1 MHRNS
6 QLCGFWLIV
15 KAHKKSVESD
25 YCRSTDRGSRIAFL
39 IKRQREAHAEYK
51 YPPCYIVK
59 VRVCAYAYMQMAYQ
73 NRHKRDNLYP
83 VGHLS
88 LLSSYQVEICEI
100 SISQNKALINAF
112 LICLLPSAADVRHP
126 SAQVHGAKVV
136 LFFELSKKKRIL
148 LRFLV

>member
-1 MHRNS
+1 MSQVHSSPKDFLMLHELVSDTLMGFSYTLLLHRNS
-6 QLCGFWLIV
+6 QLCGLLV
-15 KAHKKSVESD
+15 KCRHNIKSVESD

-51 YPPCYIVK
+51 YSPCHIVK
-59 VRVCAYAYMQMAYQ
+59 VRVCAYAYTQMLYL

-100 SISQNKALINAF
+100 SISQNRALINAF
-112 LICLLPSAADVRHP
+112 
-126 SAQVHGAKVV
+126 
-136 LFFELSKKKRIL
+136 
-148 LRFLV
+148 